1 MKDIPSDNRNPDQL
15 YRRIKEAAGITW
27 YHEQTEVPVIQTLVS
42 DDAPQFRYIA
52 AWHALCWVHAGR
64 PIKKLNPLT
73 LLFQEEVRRILEDFW
88 NYYRTLLAFQ
98 QDPEKFNIEDL
109 RAQFDKI
116 FTQKTE
122 YPALDKILQSIFD
135 NKEKL
140 LVVLKFPQV
149 PLNNNPAELGARVQV
164 RKRDVSLHTMSS
176 EGTKSV
182 DTMMTIIQTAKKL
195 GVNPI
200 KYIHDRLAD
209 NVLESLAVTLLKKV
223 GLPT

>member
-1 MKDIPSDNRNPDQL
+1 MCSELGGSLN
-15 YRRIKEAAGITW
+15 YWRR
-27 YHEQTEVPVIQTLVS
+27 VL
-42 DDAPQFRYIA
+42 
-52 AWHALCWVHAGR
+52 
-64 PIKKLNPLT
+64 
-73 LLFQEEVRRILEDFW
+73 EEFW
-88 NYYRTLLAFQ
+88 NFYRTLLAFQ
-98 QDPEKFNIEDL
+98 QEPEKFNIEDL